1 MKEGDVEE
9 REREHEKEEGLDIG
23 KLMGQ
28 DNDILFDFLFCFWA
42 WTWGKSI
49 CLGFFFSCS
58 FLGQHIWGL
67 DHGKMMMGTNYIVV
81 PLFIQHMF
89 VELIN

>member
-1 MKEGDVEE
+1 
-9 REREHEKEEGLDIG
+9 
-23 KLMGQ
+23 MGQ

-49 CLGFFFSCS
+49 CLGFFF
-58 FLGQHIWGL
+58 FLFFFRTTYLGGL

-89 VELIN
+89 VKQLIKFEDFILINDIFSKTI